1 MKNAYLVC
9 IALLGC
15 VSNPALAQTPI
26 VFTDALAQGL
36 IAVEVKGL
44 GGHTG
49 QCIAV
54 HFERL
59 KDKPLK
65 IKIPAGHIF
74 EAADSTTQNIISVK
88 EEVFTL
94 TAKKQFIRMQ
104 GFCAESGD
112 SGPFN
117 QETFHLGKMAVGNLL
132 KMAQFIAD
140 KKLWNESDAQ
150 YAIWCMSDSLRVE
163 SLSHPGLLN
172 MACQLLGQPL
182 PSYKINYP
190 KIATAPPTPRQPN
203 QPRPRRQPVFEKKP
217 LSVEG
222 VFKYEA
228 KQDTKISVY
237 VENTAG
243 EKVKTIFEQ
252 QPQQAGVSGKY
263 TFSFQ
268 TTKLPPGVY
277 EVVLYAGE
285 VPVKKIKVNY

>member
-1 MKNAYLVC
+1 MKNTCLLC

-15 VSNPALAQTPI
+15 FFQPLNAQTPI
-26 VFTDALAQGL
+26 IFTDALAQGV
-36 IAVEVKGL
+36 ISVEVKGL

-49 QCIAV
+49 QCISI
-54 HFERL
+54 HFQRL

-112 SGPFN
+112 SGPSSEESF
-117 QETFHLGKMAVGNLL
+117 QLGKMAVGNLL

-182 PSYKINYP
+182 PAYKINYP
-190 KIATAPPTPRQPN
+190 KIASTTPAPRQPN

-222 VFKYEA
+222 VFQYEA
-228 KQDTKISVY
+228 EQDTKISVY
-237 VENTAG
+237 VENAAG
-243 EKVKTIFEQ
+243 EKVKAIFEQ
-252 QPQQAGVSGKY
+252 QPQQAGVRGKY
-263 TFSFQ
+263 TFSFR
-268 TTKLPPGVY
+268 TNKLPPGNY

-285 VPVKKIKVNY
+285 VAVKKIKVFY